1 MVKTAMT
8 GATHR
13 EESDASSGTS
23 QLQVPATNP
32 GSIENPTLQI
42 TIHANKAPKP
52 EDHVPNLDSENSMV
66 MAWLINSMETALGRP
81 TSFFLP
87 PRTSGMKSKRL
98 IQI

>member
-42 TIHANKAPKP
+42 MIRKLNGCNFLQWSQSVKLFIRGKGKLGYLTDANKAPKP
-52 EDHVPNLDSENSMV
+52 ED
-66 MAWLINSMETALGRP
+66 P
-81 TSFFLP
+81 TYQ
-87 PRTSGMKSKRL
+87 T
-98 IQI
+98 